1 MKIRLDKFT
10 LAVLAVVG
18 VLLVAAIITVNRVGG
33 VAQEDYR
40 TIDAPET
47 PVFNAFLALQ
57 NGDISTARAQYSEKV
72 LDEANDQGGY
82 GPLRGESYYQDNRR
96 RMRLLST
103 AVDAEDPDRA
113 YVTVAIDN
121 YSSGG
126 LFNRGST
133 WTSERVV
140 EVVREADEWKINV
153 QEYFY

>member
-18 VLLVAAIITVNRVGG
+18 VLLVAAIVTVNRVGG

-40 TIDAPET
+40 TADAPET

-72 LDEANDQGGY
+72 LDEVNKQGGY
-82 GPLRGESYYQDNRR
+82 GPLRGETYYRDNRR

-103 AVDAEDPDRA
+103 TINAEDADRA
-113 YVTVAIDN
+113 YVTVALDN
-121 YSSGG
+121 YNSGG

-140 EVVREADEWKINV
+140 EVVREAGEWKINV